1 MSSWLKRTALAAA
14 ATVAFSS
21 FAVAQVVYHRGND
34 GEPETLDVHK
44 TSTVGESHV
53 LRDLYEGLV
62 IKNNK
67 GEVVPG
73 VAEKWEM
80 ADDGK
85 TYRFT
90 LRSNAKWSNGDPLKA
105 SDFVFA
111 YRRIM
116 NPETGAKYANILYPI
131 LNAEKVH
138 KAKAKL
144 EELGVKAVDDRTLE
158 IRLEQATPYF
168 IEQLTHQTG
177 NPVHPASVEKHGKDY
192 VKPGNL
198 VTNGAY
204 MLAEF
209 VPNSHIKV

>member
-1 MSSWLKRTALAAA
+1 MSVWFKRTAFAAV
-14 ATVAFSS
+14 ATMLLSS
-21 FAVAQVVYHRGND
+21 VAVAQVVYHRGND

-53 LRDLYEGLV
+53 MRDLYEGLV

-67 GEVVPG
+67 GEMIPG

-131 LNAEKVH
+131 LNAEKVN
-138 KAKAKL
+138 KGQAKP

-158 IRLEQATPYF
+158 IRLEQPTPYF
-168 IEQLTHQTG
+168 IEQLTHQT
-177 NPVHPASVEKHGKDY
+177 
-192 VKPGNL
+192 
-198 VTNGAY
+198 
-204 MLAEF
+204 
-209 VPNSHIKV
+209 